1 MVGTHGHM
9 VRVLLNL
16 LWLTVGGG
24 AVAALGYALGGLV
37 LCVTV
42 VGIPFGVQAFKL
54 AQLMLWPFGKDVV
67 EDRQAP
73 GSGLLGVLLN
83 VLWFVAVGLV
93 TAIAHLGFALTL
105 AVTIIGIPFAVQ
117 HLKFAVLAIFPFGKR
132 IVDAG

>member
-1 MVGTHGHM
+1 MGTHARM

-54 AQLMLWPFGKDVV
+54 AQLMLWPFGKDVI

>member
-1 MVGTHGHM
+1 
-9 VRVLLNL
+9 
-16 LWLTVGGG
+16 
-24 AVAALGYALGGLV
+24 
-37 LCVTV
+37 VTV